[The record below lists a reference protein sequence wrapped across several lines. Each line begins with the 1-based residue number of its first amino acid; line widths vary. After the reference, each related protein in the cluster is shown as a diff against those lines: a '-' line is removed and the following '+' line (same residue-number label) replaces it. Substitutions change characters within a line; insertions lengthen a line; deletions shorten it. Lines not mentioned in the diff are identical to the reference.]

1 MRSTYHMERDMA
13 LLELLTGYYSD
24 GSVTG
29 LYSEKEEEYRSIT
42 DHLYRLLNAR
52 RGAVSHIPD
61 YGLPDLTELYQGL
74 PYSVEILIQEIRSL
88 IDKYEPRLQNVRID
102 YKPMSYV
109 DCIVHLGITGQTKL
123 SDNIKI
129 ETYFYS
135 GGKARVE

>member
-1 MRSTYHMERDMA
+1 MESDMA
-13 LLELLTGYYSD
+13 LLELLTGHYSD
-24 GSVTG
+24 GSETDIF
-29 LYSEKEEEYRSIT
+29 SDHEDEYRSIT

-74 PYSVEILIQEIRSL
+74 PYSVEILIHEIRCL
-88 IDKYEPRLQNVRID
+88 VEKYEPRLHDVRID

-109 DCIVHLGITGQTKL
+109 DCIVHLGISGRTRQN
-123 SDNIKI
+123 SNVRI

-135 GGKARVE
+135 GGQARVE